1 MFSFDLLYPWITLAL
16 TLVPLLYVQRWI
28 HRHLFGVGYLIG
40 REKQT
45 ATLFYYALLL
55 PGVILHELSHYLMAG
70 VFNVRSVRFA
80 IYPEAHEDG
89 SLEMGFVQLEYVFN
103 PVYAA
108 FIGIA
113 PLLTGMLA
121 VILISNSVLD
131 LPSFF
136 ARVRTGD
143 IYEIGAAVQALVT
156 KPDFPLWAYLLFG
169 IANAMMPN
177 REDRRGWW
185 IVLVAAVLFLGFMTI
200 IGLGNIVAAWLA
212 GPIAQALYSL
222 SAVFGTVLFVDA
234 IAALII
240 ASIEWLLER
249 LTGQRVEYQPR
260 AMALESGPTHP
271 KIKSVYELNLPLPPL
286 PGKVTVSPA
295 PRLPAATA
303 AERPAIGSG
312 AARPGLPT
320 PTANQSGSRPALGS
334 GRSESE
340 AEKPAPAA
348 PTFGSRPSPTPA
360 KSDESS
366 PARPATPFGSR
377 PGTPA
382 SPAPGK
388 PATASTPFGKPPA
401 QSPAAQSSSAPGGT
415 ANRPFG
421 SSPSGRTSSKPANP
435 ISGPPAL
442 ASPGGPPA
450 KPNLPANRPASPVPK
465 PAFGAPPRPARP
477 GSEDDDYIDADV
489 IEEEEENE
497 PTFMKGVGKPSGGDQ
512 KPRSPFGSK
521 PADRDDDT
529 DDEDEDD
536 EPKYVGLDEV

>member
-1 MFSFDLLYPWITLAL
+1 MFSFDLLYPWIALAL

-55 PGVILHELSHYLMAG
+55 PGVILHELSHYLIAG

-80 IYPEAHEDG
+80 IYPEAQEDG

-103 PVYAA
+103 PVYAT

-136 ARVRTGD
+136 AHVRSGD

-234 IAALII
+234 VAALLI
-240 ASIEWLLER
+240 ASIEWALER

-260 AMALESGPTHP
+260 AMALESGPTRP
-271 KIKSVYELNLPLPPL
+271 TIKSVYELNLPLPPL

-295 PRLPAATA
+295 PRLPATA
-303 AERPAIGSG
+303 SAERPTIGSG
-312 AARPGLPT
+312 PARPALSA
-320 PTANQSGSRPALGS
+320 PTANQAGSRPASGS
-334 GRSESE
+334 GSSESE
-340 AEKPAPAA
+340 RPALSPAARPPTPAA
-348 PTFGSRPSPTPA
+348 PTFGSKPSPTPA
-360 KSDESS
+360 KSDE
-366 PARPATPFGSR
+366 PAPPKPATPFGSR
-377 PGTPA
+377 PG
-382 SPAPGK
+382 
-388 PATASTPFGKPPA
+388 ASTPFSKPPA
-401 QSPAAQSSSAPGGT
+401 QSPAAQSSSTPGG
-415 ANRPFG
+415 AGNRPFG
-421 SSPSGRTSSKPANP
+421 SPPSGGASSKPGSP

-442 ASPGGPPA
+442 ARPGGLPG
-450 KPNLPANRPASPVPK
+450 KPNLPAPANRPASPVPK

-477 GSEDDDYIDADV
+477 GSGDEDYIDADV
-489 IEEEEENE
+489 IDEEEDNE
-497 PTFMKGVGKPSGGDQ
+497 PTSAENAGEPLGGAQ
-512 KPRSPFGSK
+512 KPRSPLGPRPSGRNE
-521 PADRDDDT
+521 DIDD
-529 DDEDEDD
+529 DDEDN
-536 EPKYVGLDEV
+536 EPRYVGLDEA

>member
-28 HRHLFGVGYLIG
+28 HRHLFGVSYLIS
-40 REKQT
+40 REKQA
-45 ATLFYYALLL
+45 ATLFYYGLLL

-70 VFNVRSVRFA
+70 VFNVRSIRFA
-80 IYPEAHEDG
+80 IYPEVQEDG

-113 PLLTGMLA
+113 PLLAGMLA

-143 IYEIGAAVQALVT
+143 IYEIGAAIQTLVT

-185 IVLVAAVLFLGFMTI
+185 IVLVVAVLFLGFMTI

-222 SAVFGTVLFVDA
+222 SAVFGTVLFVDGV
-234 IAALII
+234 AALLI
-240 ASIEWLLER
+240 ASIEWVLER
-249 LTGQRVEYQPR
+249 LTGQRVEYQP
-260 AMALESGPTHP
+260 ATAALAAGPTRA

-295 PRLPAATA
+295 PRLPAATS

-312 AARPGLPT
+312 AARPALPA
-320 PTANQSGSRPALGS
+320 ANQPGSRPALGS
-334 GRSESE
+334 GRSEAE
-340 AEKPAPAA
+340 AEKPALSPGVRAPSPAA
-348 PTFGSRPSPTPA
+348 PTFGSRSSPAPA
-360 KSDESS
+360 KSDE
-366 PARPATPFGSR
+366 PAPAKPATPFGSR
-377 PGTPA
+377 PG
-382 SPAPGK
+382 AP
-388 PATASTPFGKPPA
+388 SPFGKPSA
-401 QSPAAQSSSAPGGT
+401 QSPAAQSPAAPGGI

-421 SSPSGRTSSKPANP
+421 SPPVGSTPSKPASP

-442 ASPGGPPA
+442 ARPGGPPSR
-450 KPNLPANRPASPVPK
+450 PNLPAPANRPASPAPK
-465 PAFGAPPRPARP
+465 PTFGAPPRPARP

-489 IEEEEENE
+489 IEEEDDNE
-497 PTFMKGVGKPSGGDQ
+497 PTFTKDAGKPSGGVQ
-512 KPRSPFGSK
+512 KPRSPFGSRPSK
-521 PADRDDDT
+521 PDEDDE
-529 DDEDEDD
+529 DEDEDD